1 MKKVLTITI
10 LALVCGPMALRVGVN
25 MVEDANKVFATQSK
39 AFAPITECVS
49 YRKDATTGQFVE
61 TTYPCN

>member
-1 MKKVLTITI
+1 MKQVLTITI
-10 LALVCGPMALRVGVN
+10 LALVCGPMALRVGVR
-25 MVEDANKVFATQSK
+25 MVEDANKVFATQSE

-49 YRKDATTGQFVE
+49 YKKDATTGQFVE